1 MIPKIYGA
9 IIPTAIL
16 IPVDQLLGKDF
27 DLITSEVFGPVQ
39 VLVVYEDKDL
49 SKVMEA
55 LEKIPQNLT
64 AAIVSNDVHF
74 QQKVLGST
82 VNGTTYAG
90 MKARTTGA
98 PQNHWFGPAGDPRSA
113 GIGTPEAIITTWSG
127 HREIIKDIG
136 PLDPNWEIPENL

>member
-74 QQKVLGST
+74 QQKVLGLSLI
-82 VNGTTYAG
+82 
-90 MKARTTGA
+90 
-98 PQNHWFGPAGDPRSA
+98 H
-113 GIGTPEAIITTWSG
+113 I
-127 HREIIKDIG
+127 
-136 PLDPNWEIPENL
+136 